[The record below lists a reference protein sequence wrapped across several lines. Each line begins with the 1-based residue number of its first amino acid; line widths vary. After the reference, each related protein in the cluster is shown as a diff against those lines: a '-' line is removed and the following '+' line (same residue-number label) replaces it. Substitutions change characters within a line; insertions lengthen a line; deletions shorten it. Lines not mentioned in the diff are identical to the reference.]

1 MMVRGKN
8 KNDIVSGTMTLLWL
22 LSPVGLLF
30 SLLQTECSRVACN
43 GRASGLPTVQT
54 NILTN
59 VRTYTHART
68 HTILESSP
76 AQVPLPNTSLTPYTA
91 WVCSPGA
98 ASQKRGIKK
107 CNDW

>member
-8 KNDIVSGTMTLLWL
+8 KNDIVSGTVTLLWL
-22 LSPVGLLF
+22 VSPVGLLF

-59 VRTYTHART
+59 VRTYTHA
-68 HTILESSP
+68 HTQFWR
-76 AQVPLPNTSLTPYTA
+76 APLPRSLFQTQA
-91 WVCSPGA
+91 
-98 ASQKRGIKK
+98 
-107 CNDW
+107 